1 MKEKARIAHIFQF
14 DAAHRL
20 PDHKGKCA
28 GIHGH
33 TYSLEV
39 VAEGLLIEA
48 PGTSSDGMVADYLD
62 IKKIVERVILEHVDH
77 QYLNE
82 VFVFRPTVENL
93 AVRFL
98 ETLKAEGAKC
108 DINFVKVKLWESPT
122 SYCEVGQF

>member
-1 MKEKARIAHIFQF
+1 MKEKVRIARIFQF

-20 PDHKGKCA
+20 PGHNGKCA

-39 VAEGLLIEA
+39 VAEGPLKEA
-48 PGTSSDGMVADYLD
+48 PGTSNDGMVVDYMD

-77 QYLNE
+77 QYLND

-93 AVRFL
+93 ALRFL
-98 ETLKAEGAKC
+98 ETLKQEGAKF
-108 DINFVKVKLWESPT
+108 DIDFVKVKLWESPT
-122 SYCEVGQF
+122 AYCEVGQF